1 MTQKRPRILVI
12 DDDPSWLEQVPI
24 VLGDAFDVDAYET
37 IDQGLQAVESHFYDI
52 VLLDLNFD
60 GDSRSGLDIFRKIHA
75 IDRETDVIVI
85 SGETDHRRLIE
96 IFNAGVAQFV
106 PKMSS
111 VDEIRSAVSR
121 TLEDRETRR
130 RASEHLSQKSKT
142 PLIGDSPQMQKL
154 RSDIA
159 RVIKS
164 GIRDVLLQGETG
176 TGKELVAQS
185 IAFDADPSH
194 RFVVIHCGAVSE
206 GLAESEFF
214 GHVKGAFT
222 GADRER
228 VGAFEAAGGGFVFL
242 DEIGELPTAQQAK
255 LLRVLQ
261 ERKVQPVGTHK
272 EKAVNF
278 RCIAATHVN
287 LDEAVKAGRFREDL
301 FYRIAK
307 EVIRIPPL
315 RDRVEDIPEL
325 VHYFLAGISKGK
337 RPSVTSEAMRLLQS
351 YSWPGNVRQ
360 LRAVVESLVSKI
372 DDFVIREKD
381 IYHSLPEANLV
392 FTTAAAR
399 ALVGS
404 YGASIILNERERFE
418 KAIIKA
424 RGNRVE
430 AAKILGVSRATFFRR
445 AKDLGLVKTRNHGE
459 HNQEHS
465 I

>member
-1 MTQKRPRILVI
+1 MMERKPRILVI
-12 DDDPSWLEQVPI
+12 DDDPTWLEQVPMI
-24 VLGDAFDVDAYET
+24 LEDSCDVDTYET
-37 IDQGLQAVESHFYDI
+37 IDQGLQAVDAHFYDV
-52 VLLDLNFD
+52 VLLDLNFE

-96 IFNAGVAQFV
+96 IFNAGVAQFI

-111 VDEIRSAVSR
+111 VEEIRQAVDR
-121 TLEDRETRR
+121 ALRDRETRR
-130 RASEHLSQKSKT
+130 RASEHLTQKSKT
-142 PLIGDSPQMQKL
+142 PLIGNSPQMQKL

-159 RVIKS
+159 RAIK
-164 GIRDVLLQGETG
+164 GGARDVLLQGETG

-185 IAFDADPSH
+185 IAFEADPAR

-214 GHVKGAFT
+214 GHVRGAFT
-222 GADRER
+222 GADRDR

-242 DEIGELPTAQQAK
+242 DEIGELPLAQQAK

-272 EKAVNF
+272 EKEVNF
-278 RCIAATHVN
+278 RCVAATHVN
-287 LDEAVKAGRFREDL
+287 LEEAVKSGKFREDL
-301 FYRIAK
+301 YYRVAK
-307 EVIRIPPL
+307 DIIRIPPL
-315 RDRVEDIPEL
+315 RERVEDIPEL
-325 VHYFLAGISKGK
+325 VHFFLAAISKPK
-337 RPSVTSEAMRLLQS
+337 RPMVTPEAMRLLQS

-360 LRAVVESLVSKI
+360 LKAVVESLANNE
-372 DDFVIREKD
+372 DAVIREKD
-381 IYHSLPEANLV
+381 IYHALPEANTV

-404 YGASIILNERERFE
+404 YGASIIMNERERFE

-445 AKDLGLVKTRNHGE
+445 AKDLGLVRERVGAFTN
-459 HNQEHS
+459 NQS
-465 I
+465 DSQ

>member
-1 MTQKRPRILVI
+1 MTQRRPRILAI
-12 DDDPSWLEQVPI
+12 DDDSSWLEQVPI
-24 VLGDAFDVDAYET
+24 ILGDGFDVDCYET
-37 IDQGLQAVESHFYDI
+37 IDQGLQAVEAHFYDI
-52 VLLDLNFD
+52 VLLDLNFEA
-60 GDSRSGLDIFRKIHA
+60 DSRSGLDIFRKIHS

-96 IFNAGVAQFV
+96 IFNSGVAQFV

-111 VDEIRSAVSR
+111 LDEIRDAVSR
-121 TLEDRETRR
+121 ALDERENRR
-130 RASEHLSQKSKT
+130 RASEHLAQKSKT
-142 PLIGDSPQMQKL
+142 PLIGNSPQMQKL
-154 RSDIA
+154 RADIA
-159 RVIKS
+159 RVIRA
-164 GIRDVLLQGETG
+164 GTRDILLQGETG
-176 TGKELVAQS
+176 TGKELVAQC
-185 IAFDADPSH
+185 IAYEADPAR

-222 GADRER
+222 GAERER

-242 DEIGELPTAQQAK
+242 DEIGELPIAQQAK

-272 EKAVNF
+272 EKDVNF
-278 RCIAATHVN
+278 RCLAATHVN
-287 LDEAVKAGRFREDL
+287 LDEAVKVGRFREDL
-301 FYRIAK
+301 YYRIAK
-307 EVIRIPPL
+307 DVIRIPPL
-315 RDRVEDIPEL
+315 RERVEDVPEL
-325 VHYFLAGISKGK
+325 IHYFIASMSKGK
-337 RPSVTSEAMRLLQS
+337 RPSVTPEAMRLLQS

-360 LRAVVESLVSKI
+360 LRAVVESLVSKSE
-372 DDFVIREKD
+372 DLVIREKD
-381 IYHSLPEANLV
+381 IYHALPEANAV
-392 FTTAAAR
+392 FTTAATR

-445 AKDLGLVKTRNHGE
+445 AKDLGLVRSRSQSDDV
-459 HNQEHS
+459 QEYL
-465 I
+465 